1 MVVFGGCND
10 AGEANNQLFLFN
22 LNNPSSWQAIQIKNA
37 IPAPRY
43 GMSGFYYNKF
53 LYIFGGYNKKIEK
66 VFDDLWTLDL
76 TTFQWNKVLLKG
88 KITHQEKIPIPGP
101 LSPRYYH
108 SFVTHNNKLY
118 LLGGRYKNHSIA
130 TTIEEYNLET
140 TTKLVINIDTSIPSD
155 CLLEVFSYLTDPKDL
170 AKAMQVCKKFAKIA
184 SKKRNFPQIHS
195 FFLKRMKFCGTKYV
209 KKSI

>member
-88 KITHQEKIPIPGP
+88 KITH
-101 LSPRYYH
+101 
-108 SFVTHNNKLY
+108 
-118 LLGGRYKNHSIA
+118 
-130 TTIEEYNLET
+130 
-140 TTKLVINIDTSIPSD
+140 
-155 CLLEVFSYLTDPKDL
+155 
-170 AKAMQVCKKFAKIA
+170 
-184 SKKRNFPQIHS
+184 
-195 FFLKRMKFCGTKYV
+195 
-209 KKSI
+209 